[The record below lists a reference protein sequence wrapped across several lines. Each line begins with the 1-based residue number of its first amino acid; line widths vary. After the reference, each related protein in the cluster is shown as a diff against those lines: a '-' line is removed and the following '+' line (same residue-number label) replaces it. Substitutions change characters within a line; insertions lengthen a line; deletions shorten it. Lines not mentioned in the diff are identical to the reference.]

1 MGGIVMEAI
10 IIIVAMVIVGLIM
23 GFIAGLIWKDN
34 RPIGVAGD
42 YIVSVITAVI
52 VGLMGWY
59 LIPVLGFSDTLK
71 WISIIFEPA
80 LGALLVL
87 WIIRKA
93 KQ

>member
-1 MGGIVMEAI
+1 MEALI
-10 IIIVAMVIVGLIM
+10 VIVAMVVVGLVM
-23 GFIAGLIWKDN
+23 GFVAGLIWKEE

-42 YIVSVITAVI
+42 YIASVITAVI

-59 LIPVLGFSDTLK
+59 LIPALGFSDTIKYL
-71 WISIIFEPA
+71 SILFEPA
-80 LGALLVL
+80 LSALLVL